1 MKQNLNSNL
10 IASTCNLQ
18 ISECMHQL
26 ELPTQRI
33 YHIPNSQSS
42 LYWTTIKKNQRPTR
56 KKRFQKNPKYRMK
69 RENQTWKLET
79 LQINQNEKR
88 KMSSKIF
95 ISSVRRLNPRQG
107 RCTHEQKTQAQTPN
121 PNPKPN
127 PNSPFQLLADLASKA
142 QNSEGEGETYNQRER
157 ECACVCGCVCVFRVP
172 DSSGTEW
179 QKSGGVTLEKIQR
192 AWARRLSRSCWSCLG
207 DSKAGSQT

>member
-1 MKQNLNSNL
+1 
-10 IASTCNLQ
+10 
-18 ISECMHQL
+18 
-26 ELPTQRI
+26 
-33 YHIPNSQSS
+33 
-42 LYWTTIKKNQRPTR
+42 
-56 KKRFQKNPKYRMK
+56 MK

-127 PNSPFQLLADLASKA
+127 SPFQLLADLASKA

-172 DSSGTEW
+172 DSSGTE
-179 QKSGGVTLEKIQR
+179 
-192 AWARRLSRSCWSCLG
+192 
-207 DSKAGSQT
+207 